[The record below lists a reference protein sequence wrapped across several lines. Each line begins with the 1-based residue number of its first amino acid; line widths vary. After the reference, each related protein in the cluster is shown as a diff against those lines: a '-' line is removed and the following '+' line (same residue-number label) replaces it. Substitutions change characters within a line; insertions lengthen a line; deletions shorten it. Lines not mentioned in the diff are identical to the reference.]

1 MIELAKPIQKNEE
14 EIKKEL
20 KEEVKN
26 EIQEDIKEEEKKD
39 IKTDI
44 KEEEKEDTKT
54 EVKEEEKEDT
64 KTEVKEEEKEVEEEE
79 KEVEENLQK
88 IYIGPTIAAFSL
100 QENTVFVNEYPFN
113 VQEAIKKYPL
123 TEKLFIN
130 IEDLKSRNNEYYRT
144 LYNTLNNELRGNIN
158 GI

>member
-1 MIELAKPIQKNEE
+1 MEVIELAKPIQKNEE
-14 EIKKEL
+14 DIKKEL

-26 EIQEDIKEEEKKD
+26 EIQEN
-39 IKTDI
+39 I
-44 KEEEKEDTKT
+44 KEEEKEDIKT
-54 EVKEEEKEDT
+54 EAK
-64 KTEVKEEEKEVEEEE
+64 EEE

>member
-1 MIELAKPIQKNEE
+1 MAKPIQKNEE
-14 EIKKEL
+14 DIKKEL
-20 KEEVKN
+20 KEEVKNEIQEDIKEKEKEDVKIEVKEEVKN

-39 IKTDI
+39 IKT
-44 KEEEKEDTKT
+44 
-54 EVKEEEKEDT
+54 EVK
-64 KTEVKEEEKEVEEEE
+64 EEE

>member
-1 MIELAKPIQKNEE
+1 MAKPIQKNEE
-14 EIKKEL
+14 EIKKEF

-39 IKTDI
+39 IKTEI

-54 EVKEEEKEDT
+54 EVK
-64 KTEVKEEEKEVEEEE
+64 EEE

>member
-1 MIELAKPIQKNEE
+1 MAKPIQKNEE
-14 EIKKEL
+14 DIKKEL
-20 KEEVKN
+20 KEEVKNEIQEDIKEKEKEDVKTEVKEEVKN

-39 IKTDI
+39 IKI
-44 KEEEKEDTKT
+44 
-54 EVKEEEKEDT
+54 EVK
-64 KTEVKEEEKEVEEEE
+64 EEE

-130 IEDLKSRNNEYYRT
+130 VEDLKSRNNEYYKT

>member
-1 MIELAKPIQKNEE
+1 MEVIELAKPIQKNEE
-14 EIKKEL
+14 DIKKEL
-20 KEEVKN
+20 KEEVKNEIQEDIKEKEKEDVKTEVKEEVKN

-39 IKTDI
+39 IKI
-44 KEEEKEDTKT
+44 
-54 EVKEEEKEDT
+54 EVK
-64 KTEVKEEEKEVEEEE
+64 EEE

>member
-1 MIELAKPIQKNEE
+1 MEVIELAKPIQKNEE
-14 EIKKEL
+14 DIKKEL
-20 KEEVKN
+20 KEEVKNEIQEDIKKKEKEDVKTEVKEEVKN

-39 IKTDI
+39 IKT
-44 KEEEKEDTKT
+44 
-54 EVKEEEKEDT
+54 EVK
-64 KTEVKEEEKEVEEEE
+64 EEE

>member
-1 MIELAKPIQKNEE
+1 MAKPIQKNEE
-14 EIKKEL
+14 DIKKEL
-20 KEEVKN
+20 KEEVKNEIQEDIKEKEKEDVKTEVKEEVKN

-39 IKTDI
+39 IKI
-44 KEEEKEDTKT
+44 
-54 EVKEEEKEDT
+54 EVK
-64 KTEVKEEEKEVEEEE
+64 EEE

>member
-1 MIELAKPIQKNEE
+1 MAKPIQKNEE
-14 EIKKEL
+14 DI
-20 KEEVKN
+20 KN
-26 EIQEDIKEEEKKD
+26 EITEEVNNEIKEEKK
-39 IKTDI
+39 
-44 KEEEKEDTKT
+44 
-54 EVKEEEKEDT
+54 
-64 KTEVKEEEKEVEEEE
+64 
-79 KEVEENLQK
+79 VEENLQK

-100 QENTVFVNEYPFN
+100 QENSIFVNEYPFN

-130 IEDLKSRNNEYYRT
+130 VEDLKSRNNEYYRT

>member
-1 MIELAKPIQKNEE
+1 MAKPIQKNEE
-14 EIKKEL
+14 DIKKEL

-26 EIQEDIKEEEKKD
+26 EIQENIK
-39 IKTDI
+39 
-44 KEEEKEDTKT
+44 
-54 EVKEEEKEDT
+54 
-64 KTEVKEEEKEVEEEE
+64 EEE

>member
-1 MIELAKPIQKNEE
+1 MEVIELAKPVQKNEE
-14 EIKKEL
+14 DI
-20 KEEVKN
+20 KN
-26 EIQEDIKEEEKKD
+26 EITEEVNNEIIEEVNNEIKEEKKEEKK
-39 IKTDI
+39 
-44 KEEEKEDTKT
+44 
-54 EVKEEEKEDT
+54 
-64 KTEVKEEEKEVEEEE
+64 
-79 KEVEENLQK
+79 VEENLQK

-100 QENTVFVNEYPFN
+100 QENTIFVNEYPFN

-130 IEDLKSRNNEYYRT
+130 VEDLKSRNNEYYKT

>member
-1 MIELAKPIQKNEE
+1 MEVIELAKPIQKNEE

-39 IKTDI
+39 IKT
-44 KEEEKEDTKT
+44 
-54 EVKEEEKEDT
+54 EVK
-64 KTEVKEEEKEVEEEE
+64 EEE

>member
-1 MIELAKPIQKNEE
+1 MIELAKPVQKNEE
-14 EIKKEL
+14 DI
-20 KEEVKN
+20 KN
-26 EIQEDIKEEEKKD
+26 EITEEVNNEIIEEGNNEIKEEKK
-39 IKTDI
+39 
-44 KEEEKEDTKT
+44 
-54 EVKEEEKEDT
+54 
-64 KTEVKEEEKEVEEEE
+64 
-79 KEVEENLQK
+79 VEENLQK

-100 QENTVFVNEYPFN
+100 QENSIFVNEYPFN

-130 IEDLKSRNNEYYRT
+130 VEDLKSRNNEYYRT

>member
-1 MIELAKPIQKNEE
+1 MEVIELAKPIQKNEE
-14 EIKKEL
+14 DIKKEL

-26 EIQEDIKEEEKKD
+26 EIQENIKEK
-39 IKTDI
+39 
-44 KEEEKEDTKT
+44 EKEDVKT
-54 EVKEEEKEDT
+54 EVK
-64 KTEVKEEEKEVEEEE
+64 EEE

>member
-1 MIELAKPIQKNEE
+1 MAKPIQKNEE
-14 EIKKEL
+14 DIKNERT
-20 KEEVKN
+20 EEVNN
-26 EIQEDIKEEEKKD
+26 EIIEEGNNEIKEEKK
-39 IKTDI
+39 
-44 KEEEKEDTKT
+44 
-54 EVKEEEKEDT
+54 
-64 KTEVKEEEKEVEEEE
+64 
-79 KEVEENLQK
+79 VEENLQK

-100 QENTVFVNEYPFN
+100 QENTIFVNEYPFN

-130 IEDLKSRNNEYYRT
+130 VEDLKSRNNEYYKT

>member
-1 MIELAKPIQKNEE
+1 MAKPIQKNEE
-14 EIKKEL
+14 DIKKEL

-26 EIQEDIKEEEKKD
+26 EIQEDIKEK
-39 IKTDI
+39 
-44 KEEEKEDTKT
+44 EKEDIKT
-54 EVKEEEKEDT
+54 EVKEEVKNEIQEDI
-64 KTEVKEEEKEVEEEE
+64 KEEE

-88 IYIGPTIAAFSL
+88 IYIGPTISAFSL

>member
-1 MIELAKPIQKNEE
+1 MAKPVQKNEE
-14 EIKKEL
+14 DI
-20 KEEVKN
+20 KN
-26 EIQEDIKEEEKKD
+26 EITEEVNNEIIEEVNNEIKEEKKEEKK
-39 IKTDI
+39 
-44 KEEEKEDTKT
+44 
-54 EVKEEEKEDT
+54 
-64 KTEVKEEEKEVEEEE
+64 
-79 KEVEENLQK
+79 VEENLQK

-100 QENTVFVNEYPFN
+100 QENTIFVNEYPFN

-130 IEDLKSRNNEYYRT
+130 VEDLKSRNNEYYKT

>member
-1 MIELAKPIQKNEE
+1 MEVIELAKPIQKNEE
-14 EIKKEL
+14 DIKKEL

-39 IKTDI
+39 IKT
-44 KEEEKEDTKT
+44 
-54 EVKEEEKEDT
+54 EVKK
-64 KTEVKEEEKEVEEEE
+64 EE

>member
-1 MIELAKPIQKNEE
+1 MAKPIQKNEE
-14 EIKKEL
+14 DIKKEL
-20 KEEVKN
+20 KEEVKNEIQEDIKEKEKEDVKTEVEEEVKN

-39 IKTDI
+39 IKI
-44 KEEEKEDTKT
+44 
-54 EVKEEEKEDT
+54 EVK
-64 KTEVKEEEKEVEEEE
+64 EEE

>member
-1 MIELAKPIQKNEE
+1 MAKPIQKNEE

-26 EIQEDIKEEEKKD
+26 EIQEDIKEEEKED

-54 EVKEEEKEDT
+54 EVK
-64 KTEVKEEEKEVEEEE
+64 EEE

>member
-1 MIELAKPIQKNEE
+1 MEVIELAKPIQKNEE
-14 EIKKEL
+14 DIKKEL

-39 IKTDI
+39 IKT
-44 KEEEKEDTKT
+44 
-54 EVKEEEKEDT
+54 EVK
-64 KTEVKEEEKEVEEEE
+64 EEE

>member
-1 MIELAKPIQKNEE
+1 MEVIELAKPIQKNEE
-14 EIKKEL
+14 DIKKEL
-20 KEEVKN
+20 KEEVKNEIQEDIKEKEKEDVKTEVKEEVKN

-39 IKTDI
+39 IKT
-44 KEEEKEDTKT
+44 
-54 EVKEEEKEDT
+54 EVK
-64 KTEVKEEEKEVEEEE
+64 EEE

-144 LYNTLNNELRGNIN
+144 LYNILNNELRGNIN